1 MIPARELL
9 RHLRSVADQEAIKVT
24 DAALGLVAR
33 AAEGSV
39 RDSLSLF
46 DQVLAF
52 TGDEVKDDEVAGLLG
67 LVDRQLLHRAA
78 RAMVDGSSLAML
90 ELVESLA
97 DYGAD
102 YRHFVRELLLHLRDL
117 LLVKLAPEGSPLL
130 AQVLPEE
137 LPGLREIADA
147 LSEEDL
153 LRGLDLLTQAESE
166 LRQVTDPRVAVDLV
180 LLKLVQTRKL
190 VPFAELVS
198 RVERLAGGA
207 GTSASPSPAPQ
218 RSLSERGAPP
228 PTPGPRPFESRGGA
242 PSAPARASAPA
253 PRPAAPERPAP
264 VEPDDEPQS
273 AAPPAP
279 AGSPAAILA
288 AMIGECQGRPS
299 LAAPLRAATASQQ
312 GDTLVLE
319 LPPDFLAFAR
329 AHAEDY
335 RALARKASGQP
346 LALRI
351 EAGASDEPTAEK
363 PTPEA
368 EKRRKLREEAEREPA
383 VQEALDLFDGR
394 VVDVREAQP
403 GREDA

>member
-9 RHLRSVADQEAIKVT
+9 RHLRSVADQESIKVS
-24 DAALGLVAR
+24 DAALGLIAR

-78 RAMVDGSSLAML
+78 RAIVDGSSLAML

-117 LLVKLAPEGSPLL
+117 LVVKLAPEGSPLL
-130 AQVLPEE
+130 AQILPEE
-137 LPGLREIADA
+137 LQELRGIAGA

-180 LLKLVQTRKL
+180 LLKLVQMRKL

-198 RVERLAGGA
+198 RVERLSGGTA
-207 GTSASPSPAPQ
+207 AAAPVQSSAPQ
-218 RSLSERGAPP
+218 RSLSEA
-228 PTPGPRPFESRGGA
+228 PRPFESRGTA
-242 PSAPARASAPA
+242 PAAPARASAPA
-253 PRPAAPERPAP
+253 ARPAAPARPAP
-264 VEPDDEPQS
+264 PEPDDDEPERETS
-273 AAPPAP
+273 PAP

-288 AMIGECQGRPS
+288 AMIGECVGRPS
-299 LAAPLRAATASQQ
+299 LAASLRSASASRE
-312 GDTLVLE
+312 GDTLVLTM
-319 LPPDFLAFAR
+319 PPDFLAFGR
-329 AHAEDY
+329 AHTDDY

-351 EAGASDEPTAEK
+351 EAGAAAEPAEE
-363 PTPEA
+363 TPSAEA